1 VSSRSGRT
9 FLQHIRLLKLS
20 PRVLFL
26 VLDVARH
33 SHRAVVN
40 STRWSPDGNL
50 VATAGGEGLI
60 RLFDIRT
67 FKELEPLKG
76 HKEPI
81 TGKSQVS
88 EMESGNN
95 VLTFSNMVAFSS
107 GLASDTQLPPHEWEL
122 RRLYLPLEPRLL

>member
-1 VSSRSGRT
+1 MLILG
-9 FLQHIRLLKLS
+9 
-20 PRVLFL
+20 
-26 VLDVARH
+26 RH

-40 STRWSPDGNL
+40 ACRWSPDGNL

-81 TGKSQVS
+81 TGTSRLACLRTSTDCPQS
-88 EMESGNN
+88 
-95 VLTFSNMVAFSS
+95 TR
-107 GLASDTQLPPHEWEL
+107 LASRT
-122 RRLYLPLEPRLL
+122 